1 MTLKLKIENQDTRHA
16 LHVEPFD
23 LAGDPPVPVSAG
35 VIAVLPGQTA
45 TLYVH
50 DGRSLQVYEGDAVKP
65 DAAAALVDEAAPGEG
80 GAADAAGAP
89 GEAA

>member
-1 MTLKLKIENQDTRHA
+1 MTVKLKIENQDTRRA

-23 LAGDPPVPVSAG
+23 MAGDPPEPVSAG
-35 VIAVLPGQTA
+35 VLSVLPGQTA

-50 DGRSLQVYEGDAVKP
+50 EGRTLQVYEGEAVKP
-65 DAAAALVDEAAPGEG
+65 DAPAAPVDEAAPGEG
-80 GAADAAGAP
+80 DAGDAGDAP